1 MLRASS
7 LALTSAVACCC
18 PSTQTP
24 PPLKPPLP
32 AASSASFD
40 GQSPSTA
47 AVPVARMTLVVVFD
61 QLAGWV
67 LAEYADHLH
76 PDGLVRQV
84 MARGVYARRS
94 AYPYASTNTAP
105 GHAHIFTGATPA
117 ENGIYANKVIHP
129 QRGEIDLV
137 DDGEHAIYGLEH
149 KFASPSMLR
158 VPTVGD
164 ALQAQRGEQ
173 AQVVALSLKDRASVL
188 PGGKKADVVM
198 WYERKLPGFTTS
210 SYYGPL
216 PGWANDWF
224 AAHPLEALLT
234 PWTPVDPNRMERLI
248 GPDEGPGEG
257 DLGGFGTVF
266 PHDPKAS
273 KDPYS
278 VLRITPQMSG
288 YLVDLAAEASKQ
300 MKLGEDDVPDLL
312 SVSISGTDYAGHTFG
327 PNSWEFFDQLYR
339 ADQRLGAFYAEL
351 SEKTDVAVL
360 ITSDHGVHPVPDRSG
375 KPRIFPDAVAGAA
388 QKAAVGVLGPGEWVA
403 DYSKPLIYFSDALI
417 VHPKREAAIT
427 AMLDAVTRLDGIAAV
442 YDVAD
447 VRTWREDPD
456 PTRRLI
462 GQSVVDGERGELYV
476 LVEEGAIVDEDKPHG
491 KGTTH
496 GTPYDRDREVPV
508 LFAGPGVSPRRINER
523 VSQAQVAPTIAA
535 LLGIDPPAGATAAPL
550 PGSPSRP

>member
-7 LALTSAVACCC
+7 LALTLAVAGCC
-18 PSTQTP
+18 PSTQVP

-32 AASSASFD
+32 AAPDAAARAEP
-40 GQSPSTA
+40 SPSEA
-47 AVPVARMTLVVVFD
+47 APVARLTLVVVFD

-117 ENGIYANKVIHP
+117 QNGIYANKVIDP
-129 QRGEIDLV
+129 ERGEIDIV
-137 DDGEHAIYGLEH
+137 DDGEHAIFGRPN
-149 KFASPSMLR
+149 KFASPNMLR

-198 WYERKLPGFTTS
+198 WYERKLPGFTSS
-210 SYYGPL
+210 SYYGSVPS
-216 PGWANDWF
+216 WATDWL
-224 AAHPLEALLT
+224 AAHPLDALLT
-234 PWTPVDPNRMERLI
+234 PWTPVDATGLQRLI

-257 DLGGFGTVF
+257 DYKGFGTVF

-278 VLRITPQMSG
+278 VLRITPQMSS
-288 YLVDLAAEASKQ
+288 YLVDLAAEARKQ

-312 SVSISGTDYAGHTFG
+312 SVSISGTDYTGHTFG
-327 PNSWEFFDQLYR
+327 PNSWEYFDHLYR

-351 SEKTDVAVL
+351 REKGEVSVL

-375 KPRIFPDAVAGAA
+375 KPRIFPDTVAETA
-388 QKAAVGVLGPGEWVA
+388 QKAAVGVLGPGKWVA
-403 DYSKPLIYFSDALI
+403 DYSKPLIYFTDALI
-417 VHPKREAAIT
+417 AHPKREAAIA
-427 AMLDAVTRLDGIAAV
+427 AMLDAVTRLEGIVAV
-442 YDVAD
+442 YDAHD
-447 VRTWREDPD
+447 ARTWREDPD

-476 LVEEGAIVDEDKPHG
+476 LVEEGAIVDENKPRG

-508 LFAGPGVSPRRINER
+508 LFAGPGVSPRRINDR

-535 LLGIDPPAGATAAPL
+535 LLGIDPPPGATAAPL
-550 PGSPSRP
+550 PGSPRRP